1 MKSTGHYKKWF
12 QAMNNNLQTLSC
24 FKAYDIRGKL
34 GDELNEDIAYR
45 IGRAVA
51 QQLKPKTIVVG
62 GDARE
67 TSKSLKLAV
76 AKGLQDAGVDVIDIG
91 MVGTEEIY
99 FATSFLKVDGGIE
112 ITASHNPIN
121 YNGMK
126 LVREQSKPISGD
138 TGLNEI
144 RVLAEQQPWLEAEDT
159 NVTITKGR
167 YKQLNN
173 LSPYVQHLMTYVN
186 PENITPLKLVVNSG
200 NGAAGHVI
208 DEIESQFKLLNV
220 PIEFIKVHHQ
230 PDHTFPNGI
239 PNPLLPEN
247 RADTADAV
255 IEHKADMGIA
265 WDGDFDRCFLFDETG
280 AFIEGYYIVGL
291 LAEAFLQKN
300 ANEKIIYDPRV
311 YWNTEDIIKKN
322 GGFPVMSK
330 TGHAFI
336 KERMRQEDA
345 VYGGEMSAHHYFRD
359 FSYCD
364 SGMIPWLL
372 VAELICVKHQ
382 PLSAMVKDRIAQ
394 YPSSGEINMK
404 VADADLVINT
414 LEENYKAQP
423 ESKIDYTDGINIIF
437 NDWRFNLRKSN
448 TESLIRL
455 NVETNG
461 NINKMKQKVKQL
473 VKTIANVKT
482 TNRNLRGAIDT
493 FSDGI
498 IRGWAICDDSD
509 ETLKV
514 HLICDEKIIGTGSAN
529 IFRKDLYDNGINTG
543 HHSFEIAVDDVWP
556 LDVTGIDITLIEADT
571 LKPIK
576 GASNHFMLY
585 QERLYADI
593 LKIENGHVVTELYCG
608 KIIGHKDINLY
619 HEDQLIHSFN
629 IDSNKK
635 REIIRQ
641 PLPIHLIDGKHKLY
655 KIGVTGIPHILGIEK
670 LTAYPI
676 QTPWQYI
683 KDSYNK
689 PGFLSMPQQA
699 DSRYESLHFQLEVLA
714 NESSKLSAKNLI
726 TIHKV
731 IIEGYEGRTNFP
743 CFSLPKF
750 DKPEVSIIVPA
761 YNQFELTYHCIAS
774 IALAYNKTSYE
785 VILADDCS
793 TDETVTAETIIENL
807 VISKNPEN
815 LRFLRSCN
823 RASEIA
829 KGDYLILLNNDT
841 EVSSYWVDELV
852 SKMKQDNAIGMTGS
866 KLLNLDGTLQ
876 EAGGIVWETGEPWN
890 VGRNANPLT
899 PEYNY
904 AREVDYLTGAAMC
917 IRTDVWKQ
925 VGLFSEELVP
935 CYYEDTDLAFKVRD
949 AGFKTV
955 YVPHSVV
962 VHFEGQSHGTDVT
975 KGLKRYQVINEAT
988 FRQKWFKAFRS
999 NGSPSL
1005 ENLAYEKDRNIDQ
1018 RVLVIDYASP
1028 MPNKDAG
1035 SYAAIQE
1042 IKLIQSLG
1050 FKVTFVPA
1058 NLAHFGKY
1066 TTELQQMGV
1075 EVLYAPFYH
1084 SVNHVLEQRL
1094 QEMDAVYITRY
1105 HIAQAYIP
1113 YIKQNS
1119 QAKIV
1124 FNNADLHFLREMRA
1138 ALKGGTHKEKLEA
1151 ALITRDQELS
1161 VCQEADAVLCYNAT
1175 EHAVITSHILT
1186 AEKLHIT
1193 PWVLEAKPAGLSFEK
1208 RQGIAFLGG
1217 YNHAPNGEAVEYLVN
1232 DIMPLLTKQRP
1243 DIVLYVYG
1251 SSMPASFKEW
1261 ETNNIKMVGFAET
1274 LDGVYHD
1281 HRVFVA
1287 PLLSGAGIKGKVL
1300 ESMAYNLPTVLTEVA
1315 AEGTGLT
1322 HGISTLIAQ
1331 EPQEWVEAII
1341 QLYDDQTLWTK
1352 FSENSQTLVEA
1363 KYSFEH
1369 GHKAFKK
1376 IFASVGVYSSK

>member
-1 MKSTGHYKKWF
+1 
-12 QAMNNNLQTLSC
+12 MNNNLQTLSC

-247 RADTADAV
+247 RADTTNAV
-255 IEHKADMGIA
+255 VKHKADMGIA

-311 YWNTEDIIKKN
+311 YWNTEDIIKQN
-322 GGFPVMSK
+322 GGIPVMSK

-336 KERMRQEDA
+336 KERMRLEDA

-359 FSYCD
+359 FAYCD

-372 VAELICVKHQ
+372 IAELLCVNRQ
-382 PLSAMVKDRIAQ
+382 TISSMVKERIVK
-394 YPSSGEINMK
+394 YPSSGEINQ
-404 VADADLVINT
+404 VVDDPEQTIN
-414 LEENYKAQP
+414 
-423 ESKIDYTDGINIIF
+423 KIEQLYSQFEGASVDYTDGINISF
-437 NDWRFNLRKSN
+437 PDWRFNLRMSN
-448 TESLIRL
+448 TESVIRL
-455 NVETNG
+455 NVEAKG
-461 NINKMKQKVKQL
+461 NETIMKK
-473 VKTIANVKT
+473 KTKKLLNLIKHGST
-482 TNRNLRGAIDT
+482 ETLRGSIDS
-493 FSDGI
+493 FDAGI
-498 IRGWAICDDSD
+498 VSGWAAANETDRKINLHVICN
-509 ETLKV
+509 EEIV
-514 HLICDEKIIGTGSAN
+514 GTGCSD
-529 IFRKDLYDNGINTG
+529 IFRNDLQDAGIHKGEHAFVISVSDNWPKDIG
-543 HHSFEIAVDDVWP
+543 DVE
-556 LDVTGIDITLIEADT
+556 LTIIDADT
-571 LKPIK
+571 LQAIEGVSKKIK
-576 GASNHFMLY
+576 FSQYSIYGEIIKEEY
-585 QERLYADI
+585 
-593 LKIENGHVVTELYCG
+593 GHIVTKLVSEQPLGKKTVELF
-608 KIIGHKDINLY
+608 
-619 HEDQLIHSFN
+619 HEDKLIHQFE
-629 IDSNKK
+629 IDTNQT
-635 REIIRQ
+635 EVEIRQ
-641 PLPIHLIDGKHKLY
+641 PTTIELQNGQRKLF
-655 KIGVTGIPHILGIEK
+655 KIGILGSPEIIATE
-670 LTAYPI
+670 LIAINPI

-683 KDSYNK
+683 KDSHNE
-689 PGFLSMPQQA
+689 PGFMSMSKQA
-699 DSRYESLHFQLEVLA
+699 DSRYESLEYQLQTI
-714 NESSKLSAKNLI
+714 AKGNATLQAKDLMI
-726 TIHKV
+726 AHQV
-731 IIEGYEGRTNFP
+731 VVEGYQGRSKYP
-743 CFSLPKF
+743 AFSLPNFENPK
-750 DKPEVSIIVPA
+750 VSIIVPA
-761 YNQFELTYHCIAS
+761 YNKFELTYHCIAS

-793 TDETVTAETIIENL
+793 TDETATAETIIENL

-823 RASEIA
+823 RASGIA
-829 KGDYLILLNNDT
+829 KGEFIILLNNDT
-841 EVSSYWVDELV
+841 EVTSFWIDELINP
-852 SKMKQDNAIGMTGS
+852 MKNDPSIGLTGS
-866 KLLNLDGTLQ
+866 KLLNLDGSLQ
-876 EAGGIVWETGEPWN
+876 EAGGIVWENGQPWN
-890 VGRNANPLT
+890 VGRNLNPLA

-904 AREVDYLTGAAMC
+904 TREVDYLTGAAMC
-917 IRTDVWKQ
+917 IRSDIWKE
-925 VGLFSEELVP
+925 VGQFSEELIP

-949 AGFKTV
+949 AGYKTV
-955 YVPHSVV
+955 YIPHSVV

-975 KGLKRYQVINEAT
+975 QGLKRYQVINEKT
-988 FRQKWFKAFRS
+988 FRKKWFKAYRN
-999 NGSPSL
+999 NGKASL
-1005 ENLAYEKDRNIDQ
+1005 ENLKLEKDRNIDQ
-1018 RVLVIDYASP
+1018 RILVIDYASP

-1050 FKVTFVPA
+1050 FKVTFVPE

-1066 TTELQQMGV
+1066 TTELQKMGV
-1075 EVLYAPFYH
+1075 EVLYAPFYT
-1084 SVNHVLEQRL
+1084 SLKQVLDLRL
-1094 QEMDAVYITRY
+1094 AEMDAVYITRFSVAEKY
-1105 HIAQAYIP
+1105 IQQIRECSNAQI
-1113 YIKQNS
+1113 I
-1119 QAKIV
+1119 

-1138 ALKGGTHKEKLEA
+1138 ALKGGTNKERLDV
-1151 ALITRDQELS
+1151 ALVTRQKELS
-1161 VCQEADAVLCYNAT
+1161 VCQEVDAVLCYNST
-1175 EHAVITSHILT
+1175 EHAVITSHILNT
-1186 AEKLHIT
+1186 EKLHIT
-1193 PWVLEAKPAGLSFEK
+1193 PWVLEDKPAGPLFGK

-1232 DIMPLLTKQRP
+1232 EIMPLLTKQRP

-1261 ETNNIKMVGFAET
+1261 ENDNIKMIGFAET

-1300 ESMAYNLPTVLTEVA
+1300 ESMAYNLPTVLTDVA

-1331 EPQEWVEAII
+1331 ESQEWVDAII
-1341 QLYDDQTLWTK
+1341 KLYDDQTLWTK
-1352 FSENSQTLVEA
+1352 FAENSQTLVEA
-1363 KYSFEH
+1363 QYSFEH